1 MAISKI
7 TPNTQDFPTLGQTE
21 AVFESNT
28 SNLFGSYLPQFETEF
43 NNSIDGINAA
53 IINID
58 DASDSA
64 DIAIAS
70 ANNKGLWSAL
80 TGSLNIPASVNHNNS
95 FWVLNVN
102 LADVTLS
109 EPTDVNTDWTKIGV
123 SQSDL
128 DLKADK
134 ANPIFTGSIT
144 EETVVATN
152 ALEPDNG
159 TLQYRTLTADTTFT
173 DGLANGQSL
182 TLVLTNAGWT
192 VTYPTITWWD
202 YADGTTEPILGTTDE
217 IKFYKLGTTLYGKHT
232 GSFT

>member
-43 NNSIDGINAA
+43 NNSIDGINDA

-58 DASDSA
+58 EASDSA

-70 ANNKGLWSAL
+70 ANNKGLWSNL
-80 TGSLNIPASVNHNNS
+80 TGALNIPASVNHNNS
-95 FWVLNVN
+95 FWVLNTDLV
-102 LADVTLS
+102 DVTLS
-109 EPTDVNTDWTKIGV
+109 EPKDVNTDWTKAGV

-134 ANPIFTGSIT
+134 ANPVFTGIIK
-144 EETVVATN
+144 EEVSVS
-152 ALEPDNG
+152 
-159 TLQYRTLTADTTFT
+159 TLTLGATSSVQTYTATADFT
-173 DGLANGQSL
+173 IVDDLESGENV
-182 TLVLTNAGWT
+182 TLVVVNAGFT
-192 VTYPTITWWD
+192 PTYPTITWWD
-202 YADGTTEPILGTTDE
+202 NSDGTTEPTLGTTDE
-217 IKFYKLGTTLYGKHT
+217 IKFYKIGTTLYGKHT
-232 GSFT
+232 GSIV